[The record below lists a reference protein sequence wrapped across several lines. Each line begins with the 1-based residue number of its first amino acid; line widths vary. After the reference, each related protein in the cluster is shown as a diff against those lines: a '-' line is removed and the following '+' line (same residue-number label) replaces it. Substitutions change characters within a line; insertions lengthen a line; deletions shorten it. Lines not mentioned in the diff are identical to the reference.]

1 MAAQM
6 QSQVIAMF
14 ISGPMVNRLNTGDQV
29 LQLYTNTNKSGQI
42 NSYVSL
48 LSWVP
53 SYKYK

>member
-1 MAAQM
+1 MAAEM

-29 LQLYTNTNKSGQI
+29 LQLYTNTNKLGQI

-48 LSWVP
+48 LSSVP

>member
-29 LQLYTNTNKSGQI
+29 LQLYTNTNKLGQI

>member
-42 NSYVSL
+42 NIYVSL